1 MLRPP
6 LGVLNSRT
14 TAGPLVADQ
23 PHLSRAAGSFFGQL
37 RSFAHKRPE
46 ERQAR
51 IPRERLIAKASITPE
66 AYGRI
71 SLDDLL
77 SDRRRVMIE
86 RAYEPARNDDEAL

>member
-14 TAGPLVADQ
+14 TAGPLVAHQ
-23 PHLSRAAGSFFGQL
+23 PRLSRAAGSFFGQL

-51 IPRERLIAKASITPE
+51 IPRERLIAKAIITPE

-71 SLDDLL
+71 SLDD
-77 SDRRRVMIE
+77 RRVIID

>member
-51 IPRERLIAKASITPE
+51 IPRERLIAKAIITPE

-71 SLDDLL
+71 SLDD
-77 SDRRRVMIE
+77 RRVIID